1 MFYLVF
7 PFFPHPNLF
16 FLFFQSLLGSHLE
29 KDQKTFFSPNI
40 ARIIV
45 YPKTPSPYAAILADI
60 MNHMSHNESLM
71 MSHISNTDWTR

>member
-1 MFYLVF
+1 MFYLVI
-7 PFFPHPNLF
+7 PISPKSF

-29 KDQKTFFSPNI
+29 KVQKTFFSPNI

-45 YPKTPSPYAAILADI
+45 YPKPPLPTRSILADI
-60 MNHMSHNESLM
+60 ISHMSHNESFM